1 MVLIGVIPLSAG
13 TRMEVRLTLSPQGAG
28 CGISSE
34 SGDLVLPLTGRRK
47 LCWIATLGNLNG
59 SRLERSSQSPE
70 LK

>member
-1 MVLIGVIPLSAG
+1 MVLIGV
-13 TRMEVRLTLSPQGAG
+13 TRFSISMRVAVRLTLSPQGAAR

-59 SRLERSSQSPE
+59 ARLEGSS
-70 LK
+70 